1 MYHTCLYCTRD
12 LGTNDV
18 LETLPVGRRL
28 AFDAAQGRLW
38 VICPA
43 CAKWNLVPFD
53 TRLETIDACERHF
66 RETRMR
72 FSTDHIGLARLREGL
87 ELVRIGAA
95 LRPEYAAWRY
105 GDRFASRRRRNI
117 IIGTSV
123 GVVGIG
129 AMVGLQ
135 VLLGSMVGMQFFF
148 QGGSGLYRR
157 FRVASRF
164 VPESGEKPLTL
175 TRQDLEAARLEVG
188 PIEREHGEAVPWGLS
203 VPARY
208 GVVGRWTFPRRVDDF
223 VTLTGR
229 DAVQGLSHVLPA
241 IAGTAGSVTHVSDAV
256 DLVEEHPSLETMVQ
270 QWRAHWTRRLPN
282 TARLTKL
289 AAAPRLALEML
300 ANEDAERRWL
310 EGELRLLE
318 HQWREADRLAAIADQ
333 LAVPEAV
340 DDAVARL
347 HDGGEEPD

>member
-1 MYHTCLYCTRD
+1 MYRTCLYCTRD
-12 LGTNDV
+12 LGANEV
-18 LETLPVGRRL
+18 LETLPIGRRL
-28 AFDAAQGRLW
+28 AFDAAKGRLW
-38 VICPA
+38 VICPS

-53 TRLETIDACERHF
+53 TRLETIDACERLF
-66 RETRMR
+66 RDTRMR

-87 ELVRIGAA
+87 ELVRIGEA

-117 IIGTSV
+117 IVGTTV
-123 GVVGIG
+123 GVAGIG
-129 AMVGLQ
+129 AMIGLQ
-135 VLLGSMVGMQFFF
+135 VLAGSMVGMQFFF

-164 VPESGEKPLTL
+164 VPESGEAPLTL

-188 PIEREHGEAVPWGLS
+188 PIEREPGNVLPWGVS

-208 GVVGRWTFPRRVDDF
+208 GVRGRWTWPRRTNES

-229 DAVQGLSHVLPA
+229 DAVQALSHVLPA
-241 IAGTAGSVTHVSDAV
+241 IAGTAGSRDHVRRAV
-256 DLVEEHPSLETMVQ
+256 DLVDEHQSLESIVS
-270 QWRAHWTRRLPN
+270 QWSAHWTKRLPN

-310 EGELRLLE
+310 EGELKLLE
-318 HQWREADRLAAIADQ
+318 HQWREAERLAAIADE
-333 LAVPEAV
+333 LALPPDIDAAV
-340 DDAVARL
+340 EDLKDRV
-347 HDGGEEPD
+347 